1 PPSRLEFVQ
10 FTRMSSCLRSIF
22 QSVILALCH
31 QLHIRRLKMVFHSS
45 KFKTVLAVF
54 IAIVLTVGVHSAF
67 ARDVVHGISGVV
79 KSVNKDT
86 KTFVVKTA
94 DGTEH
99 TFKWTDKTVVK
110 GTKDTGK
117 GIGKGSED
125 ASKDVAKGTEDAG
138 KDVSKGTEDTGKG
151 IDDASVDTYMG
162 AKKGT
167 KVTVKYTEKG
177 GEKTAVGVKDAGKA
191 TEIGRASCRER
202 V

>member
-125 ASKDVAKGTEDAG
+125 ASKDV
-138 KDVSKGTEDTGKG
+138 SKGTEDTGKG

-191 TEIGRASCRER
+191 TGKALE
-202 V
+202 